1 MHAKMPVSVL
11 NQTLHV
17 SWKTGEIG
25 LRQGANRN
33 QVRPRTAEQGPP
45 LAGMRPG
52 SGMQAHQIQRVLLHT
67 YAVASP
73 KGPLLLA
80 PVRTPGED
88 SERSM
93 RSILVRFSAAN
104 QWEKTLAAR
113 PVFCT

>member
-45 LAGMRPG
+45 LAAMRPG
-52 SGMQAHQIQRVLLHT
+52 SGM
-67 YAVASP
+67 
-73 KGPLLLA
+73 
-80 PVRTPGED
+80 
-88 SERSM
+88 
-93 RSILVRFSAAN
+93 
-104 QWEKTLAAR
+104 
-113 PVFCT
+113 